1 MRNPTKFKYRL
12 LNLNNVSALIGI
24 SVFSAILVILR
35 NYIPINLLSLPFDDE
50 LFVRRADVVLKGEL
64 YTFTSGYN
72 PLVKGVAYPWL
83 LVVSNFLNV
92 NPVTLVFSL
101 LVLVIFFLL
110 AFTLK
115 SRHIIILCLTFMF
128 VLLDPSPFKA
138 PASRIARESFYQLS
152 LLALLTL
159 IILIFIILEKRPS
172 SKYLLITISIFSGF
186 IFFVVQNIREERIWI
201 YLNFTLFF
209 SVLTI
214 TFRKK
219 TKEYWMKTAFIL
231 LIIFASYFLFMTTL
245 KYAHDNIYEVKLTS
259 STIEGEFPK
268 LLSNLSS
275 IDVGEPDRQYVSITK
290 QKRDAAYSVSPTFT
304 KLQNYLEGPGGMWVQ
319 FGCENSGVC
328 DDYANSFF
336 HIALR
341 EAIKLEGF
349 WGTQLT
355 AQNFM
360 SQVNFE
366 IEAACTDKAIYCVT
380 PLPLARGL
388 GVTQISTNQ
397 IFETSKYLNLYF
409 FQSLKGWD
417 TNYSLD
423 AGAIKFREGNY
434 YTYINEDSWIGWR
447 DVIRS
452 LPDAQEEY
460 ASEFN
465 YRTGKALG
473 YIELWNFLY
482 SIFLQ
487 LGLIIFFIM
496 NTLWFLKKIKQKEIK
511 FIVLI
516 SDLFFLVWITRGLLL
531 SFNSVTNLISISE
544 YYSLPGRVFLP
555 LSISL
560 ACAAFLM
567 VIYEFR
573 EKYKNNKVKIANHR

>member
-1 MRNPTKFKYRL
+1 
-12 LNLNNVSALIGI
+12 
-24 SVFSAILVILR
+24 
-35 NYIPINLLSLPFDDE
+35 
-50 LFVRRADVVLKGEL
+50 
-64 YTFTSGYN
+64 
-72 PLVKGVAYPWL
+72 
-83 LVVSNFLNV
+83 
-92 NPVTLVFSL
+92 
-101 LVLVIFFLL
+101 
-110 AFTLK
+110 
-115 SRHIIILCLTFMF
+115 
-128 VLLDPSPFKA
+128 
-138 PASRIARESFYQLS
+138 
-152 LLALLTL
+152 
-159 IILIFIILEKRPS
+159 
-172 SKYLLITISIFSGF
+172 
-186 IFFVVQNIREERIWI
+186 VVQNIREERIWI

-209 SVLTI
+209 VVLTI

-290 QKRDAAYSVSPTFT
+290 QKRDAAYSVSPTLT

-366 IEAACTDKAIYCVT
+366 IEAACTDKAISCVT

-388 GVTQISTNQ
+388 GVTQISKNQ

-409 FQSLKGWD
+409 FHSLKGWD
-417 TNYSLD
+417 PNNSLN
-423 AGAIKFREGNY
+423 AGTIEFREGNY

-460 ASEFN
+460 AAEFN
-465 YRTGKALG
+465 YRTGKTLG

-487 LGLIIFFIM
+487 LGLIIFFAM

-567 VIYEFR
+567 VIYDYI
-573 EKYKNNKVKIANHR
+573 EKHKSTKIKITNHK